1 MSTYLPLF
9 PLNLVAFPSE
19 KLNLHIFEPR
29 YRQLI
34 QECIAEQKTFGIPVF
49 IRENVQDLGTEM
61 RVVELVKKYADG
73 RMDIRT
79 EGLRVFR
86 INTFYNPAPG
96 KLYAAGKVEFFE
108 TDAHSDWLTKKKAI
122 ELIDQLYA
130 ILGLENTL
138 EYEKD
143 PFSFQVAHKIGL
155 SLEQEY
161 QLLAMLDESQRIEF
175 LIEHLE
181 KSIPIIKE
189 VERTKQLIRMNGH
202 FKNLNPLNF

>member
-1 MSTYLPLF
+1 MNTYLPLF
-9 PLNLVAFPSE
+9 PLNLVVFPTE

-34 QECIAEQKTFGIPVF
+34 RECLEQDKTFGIPSF
-49 IRENVQDLGTEM
+49 IRDTVQNLGTEM
-61 RVVELVKKYADG
+61 KITELTRQYADG
-73 RMDIRT
+73 RMDIKT

-86 INTFYNPAPG
+86 INTFDNPAAG
-96 KLYAAGKVEFFE
+96 KLYAAGKVELFE
-108 TDAHSDWLTKKKAI
+108 TDTHSDWLMKDKAI

-130 ILGLENTL
+130 ILGLVPNF
-138 EYEKD
+138 EYHQE

-161 QLLAMLDESQRIEF
+161 QLLEMLDENQRIEF

-189 VERTKQLIRMNGH
+189 IERTKQLIRMNGH

>member
-9 PLNLVAFPSE
+9 PLNLIAFPTE
-19 KLNLHIFEPR
+19 RLNLHIFEPR

-34 QECIAEQKTFGIPVF
+34 QECIAEQKTFGIPAF
-49 IRENVQDLGTEM
+49 IRDSVQNLGTEM
-61 RVVELVKKYADG
+61 RIVELTNQYADG
-73 RMDIRT
+73 KMDIKT

-86 INTFYNPAPG
+86 INTFDNPAPG
-96 KLYAAGKVEFFE
+96 KLYSAGKVDFFE
-108 TDAHSDWLTKKKAI
+108 TDTHSDWLMKNKAV

-130 ILGLENTL
+130 ILGLENPL
-138 EYEKD
+138 EYTKE

-161 QLLAMLDESQRIEF
+161 QLLEILDESQRLEF

-181 KSIPIIKE
+181 KSIPIIEE
-189 VERTKQLIRMNGH
+189 VERTKQLVRMNGH

>member
-1 MSTYLPLF
+1 MTTYLPLF

-34 QECIAEQKTFGIPVF
+34 QECIAEEKTFGIPAF
-49 IRENVQDLGTEM
+49 IKENIQNLGTEM
-61 RVVELVKKYADG
+61 RIVELCNQYADG
-73 RMDIRT
+73 RMDIKT

-86 INTFYNPAPG
+86 IQTFDNPAPS
-96 KLYAAGKVEFFE
+96 KLYSGGKVEFFE
-108 TDAHSDWLTKKKAI
+108 TDIHSDWLLKNKVV

-130 ILGLENTL
+130 ILNLENSI
-138 EYEKD
+138 EYTKE
-143 PFSFQVAHKIGL
+143 PLSFQIAHKVGL

-161 QLLAMLDESQRIEF
+161 QLLEILDESQRLEF
-175 LIEHLE
+175 LVGHLE
-181 KSIPIIKE
+181 KSIPIIEE

>member
-9 PLNLVAFPSE
+9 PLNLVVFPTE

-34 QECIAEQKTFGIPVF
+34 QECMAEEKTFGIPTF
-49 IRENVQDLGTEM
+49 IKESVQNLGTEM
-61 RVVELVKKYADG
+61 RIVELSKQYADG
-73 RMDIRT
+73 RMDIKT
-79 EGLRVFR
+79 EGLRVFK
-86 INTFYNPAPG
+86 INTFDNPVPG
-96 KLYAAGKVEFFE
+96 KLYSGGKVEFFE
-108 TDAHSDWLTKKKAI
+108 TDTQSDWLLKSKVV

-130 ILGLENTL
+130 ILGLENPL
-138 EYEKD
+138 EYAKN

-161 QLLAMLDESQRIEF
+161 QLLEMIDESQRLEF
-175 LIEHLE
+175 LVEHLE
-181 KSIPIIKE
+181 KSIPIIEE
-189 VERTKQLIRMNGH
+189 VERTKQLVRMNGH

>member
-9 PLNLVAFPSE
+9 PLNLVAFPTE

-34 QECIAEQKTFGIPVF
+34 KECIAEGKTFGIPAF
-49 IRENVQDLGTEM
+49 INNNLQELGTEM
-61 RVVELVKKYADG
+61 RVVELAKQYPDG
-73 RMDIRT
+73 RMDIKT

-86 INTFYNPAPG
+86 INTFENPATG

-108 TDAHSDWLTKKKAI
+108 TDTHTDYILKNKAI
-122 ELIDQLYA
+122 TLIDQLYA
-130 ILGLENTL
+130 ILGLENPL
-138 EYEKD
+138 EYDKE

-161 QLLAMLDESQRIEF
+161 QLLAMLDENLRVEF
-175 LIEHLE
+175 IIEHLE
-181 KSIPIIKE
+181 RSIPIIAE
-189 VERTKQLIRMNGH
+189 VERTKQLVRMNGH